1 MTLEE
6 YTRVELF
13 RLDNELNPSDL
24 RLDHSKATTVRSAH
38 IHTMGRN
45 PQSAQ
50 IHTAGYTNQAETTQA
65 LSNKKTCLPCKE
77 YPSQLR
83 WWMYALV
90 AWFDSI
96 FRGSNWRSA
105 PDSRSQAA
113 NGKPMV
119 QFSCPFSIKL
129 KRRAMSHECEIF
141 FFLKQKLR
149 RKRLSPDRVCL
160 YTKSIFVGRL
170 DDPLLFRMT
179 CCDKLPQALAVHEA
193 NSCTWGCPRPSP
205 SLGF

>member
-1 MTLEE
+1 M
-6 YTRVELF
+6 RVELF

-24 RLDHSKATTVRSAH
+24 HLDHSKAMTVVHLRSAH
-38 IHTMGRN
+38 
-45 PQSAQ
+45 PQIS
-50 IHTAGYTNQAETTQA
+50 TAGYTNQAETAQA
-65 LSNKKTCLPCKE
+65 LSNKRSCLPCKE

-90 AWFDSI
+90 AWLDSI

-129 KRRAMSHECEIF
+129 KRRAMSVKVL
-141 FFLKQKLR
+141 FLKATAAK
-149 RKRLSPDRVCL
+149 KASF
-160 YTKSIFVGRL
+160 S
-170 DDPLLFRMT
+170 
-179 CCDKLPQALAVHEA
+179 
-193 NSCTWGCPRPSP
+193 
-205 SLGF
+205 